1 MHTGAFQIE
10 ARMREGAGGSG
21 AGSLVLPT
29 GERVVLGEQVIS
41 VGRMPESNIVLAD
54 PNVSRNARRDP
65 PAGNRLRR
73 RRPRLHQR
81 HQGQREYVCTNKC
94 STTATSC
101 RSATPACGSKPAE
114 SVGCHRARVG
124 SPPMSEQVLNILK
137 LCLLALVYLFL
148 CGSCGRCGRRWRRR
162 RPAEAGGRRGRRR
175 APASAPAAAPAPPR
189 GRRSRGAAT
198 ELVAVEPAASAG
210 RRYPLGDEITVGRAA
225 GCQVTVDDTYVS
237 QLHARVFTRD
247 GQLLVEDLGSTNG
260 TYLNRAKVAGPMVMQ
275 KGDRLQ
281 VGNTVLEV
289 R

>member
-1 MHTGAFQIE
+1 
-10 ARMREGAGGSG
+10 
-21 AGSLVLPT
+21 
-29 GERVVLGEQVIS
+29 
-41 VGRMPESNIVLAD
+41 
-54 PNVSRNARRDP
+54 
-65 PAGNRLRR
+65 
-73 RRPRLHQR
+73 
-81 HQGQREYVCTNKC
+81 
-94 STTATSC
+94 
-101 RSATPACGSKPAE
+101 
-114 SVGCHRARVG
+114 
-124 SPPMSEQVLNILK
+124 MSEQVLNILK

-148 CGSCGRCGRRWRRR
+148 LRVVRAVWAEVAAPKSV
-162 RPAEAGGRRGRRR
+162 EAGSRRGRRR
-175 APASAPAAAPAPPR
+175 ATVSAPVAAAPAPHR

-198 ELVAVEPAASAG
+198 ELVAVEPEASAG

-260 TYLNRAKVAGPMVMQ
+260 TYLNRVKVSGPMVMQ